1 MQKFDKT
8 VLIFEPQI
16 SGHHLEYIHHIYTG
30 ATKCPETIFIIA
42 VPERFTSVKDKFS
55 WIESENIQIELLNN
69 ETLNNK
75 LNIIRQLIRLYNK
88 FKPQEVF
95 FITLMWLMPFLA
107 LFIFTP
113 VKLSGIIYNIY
124 LYGWKNSSI
133 FSKAKN
139 ALLYSLFTYCRCFK
153 HIFILNDNSA
163 VAVLNKVWHTNKYIY
178 LPDPFVPID
187 CDQVRNLRSELN
199 INDKKIVYL
208 HFGAMSERKGTLDI
222 FNMVENTPSEQLSN
236 YCLIFAGKIGNDIKQ
251 QFYAYYE
258 KWKNKI
264 QIIIEDDFV
273 DYERIGSY
281 LITCDAVLL
290 PYKYVNLSSGVI
302 GYCAQ
307 FNKPAI
313 ATNKGLIGKLIR
325 KNQLGLGINNYSS
338 LSLKFSI
345 INGSRYCQKRSE
357 ELFTSTIVIADNNYA
372 SHK

>member
-1 MQKFDKT
+1 MRKHEKI

-16 SGHHLEYIHHIYTG
+16 SGHHLEYIHHIHTG
-30 ATKCPETIFIIA
+30 ATKCPKTKFIFA

-55 WIESENIQIELLNN
+55 WIEADNITIELLDNN
-69 ETLNNK
+69 ALNNK
-75 LNIIRQLIRLYNK
+75 LKIIRLLFRLYKK

-107 LFIFTP
+107 LFSFAK

-124 LYGWKNSSI
+124 LYNWKTSSI
-133 FSKAKN
+133 LGKAKN

-222 FNMVENTPSEQLSN
+222 FNMVENTPSNELDK
-236 YCLIFAGKIGNDIKQ
+236 YCIIFAGKVGNDIKQ

-290 PYKYVNLSSGVI
+290 PYKYVNVSSGVI

-313 ATNKGLIGKLIR
+313 ATNKGLIGKLVR
-325 KNQLGLGINNYSS
+325 KNKLGRVINCFKS
-338 LSLKFSI
+338 LSYAPIK
-345 INGSRYCQKRSE
+345 INDNYYCNER
-357 ELFTSTIVIADNNYA
+357 TSVRFYTTITM
-372 SHK
+372 HL